1 MRFAPF
7 IALVALAACTRTE
20 PTAGPAGS
28 SSTTGAA
35 ADKTSIAIKGSDTMV
50 ILGQRWAE
58 TYMKANAGITI
69 TVTGGGSGTGIAAL
83 INGTTDICES
93 SRPMKDK
100 EKEDVKA
107 KRNAPAV
114 ETKVALD
121 ALAVYVNEKSDL
133 TEISVAQL
141 AKVYK
146 GEAKTWKDI
155 GGKSTKPIVV
165 YGRENNS
172 GTYGFF
178 KEHVLENKD
187 FAAGVQT
194 LAGTSAV
201 VAAVKGDE
209 NGMGYGGIAYSE
221 GVHVLKLKK
230 DDSSPAILGTLETAQ
245 NGTYPLSRFL
255 YFYTAGDATGSMKKF
270 IDWVQAPDG
279 QKVIEEVG
287 YYPLPKK

>member
-7 IALVALAACTRTE
+7 ISLVALAACTRTE
-20 PTAGPAGS
+20 PAPTPAGS
-28 SSTTGAA
+28 SSTTAA

-58 TYMKANAGITI
+58 TYMKTNPGITV

-100 EKEDVKA
+100 EKEDLKA
-107 KRNAPAV
+107 KRSASAV

-121 ALAVYVNEKSDL
+121 ALAVYVNDKNPIQ
-133 TEISVAQL
+133 EISIGQL

-146 GEAKTWKDI
+146 GEAKTWKDL
-155 GGKSTKPIVV
+155 GGTSTKGIVL

-172 GTYGFF
+172 GTYGYF

-187 FAAGVQT
+187 FTAGVQT

-201 VAAVKGDE
+201 AAAVKGDV
-209 NGMGYGGIAYSE
+209 NGIGYGGIAYSE
-221 GVHVLKLKK
+221 GVRALKLKK
-230 DDSSPAILGTLETAQ
+230 DDSAAAITASLETAQ

-255 YFYTAGDATGSMKKF
+255 FFYTAGDATGSMKKF
-270 IDWVQAPDG
+270 IDWVQAPGG